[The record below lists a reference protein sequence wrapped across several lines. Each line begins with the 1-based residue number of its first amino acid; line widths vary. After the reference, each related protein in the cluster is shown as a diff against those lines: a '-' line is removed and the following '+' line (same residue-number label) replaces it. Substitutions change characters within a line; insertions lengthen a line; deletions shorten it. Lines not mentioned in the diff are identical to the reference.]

1 MLRGRK
7 IAAAV
12 FAAILIPACSSLVS
26 PSAYADS
33 GQSQANIRSDSET
46 AAQLPTVAT
55 VVPEA
60 ATPAAKP
67 AFILPQPRPVPPFPI
82 LLNKL
87 VQHYVA
93 QYLDHPHLL
102 EVSFQRSQPY
112 MSQMMRV
119 MRAAGVPDDLV
130 FLAFAESDFSHRG
143 KGPWQ
148 FSVATAR
155 RFGLHVNHWV
165 DERRDPILSTRAAA
179 EYLASLHDSAG
190 EDWRLA
196 VVGWNGGDLAIDRFW
211 ELRGTNFN
219 RFMDLL
225 PQATRSLLG
234 RFMAVAF
241 IAHNSPAYGI
251 GDINYDAPPR
261 YKEVP
266 VRGGLRLT
274 AVARKFHTSLGRVRT
289 LNPAIL
295 HDRVPPYARNYRIR
309 VPLMRSAYSARADS
323 YSLPGGTL

>member
-1 MLRGRK
+1 MLKGKK
-7 IAAAV
+7 IATAIL
-12 FAAILIPACSSLVS
+12 AAILIPACSSLVT
-26 PSAYADS
+26 PAAYADS
-33 GQSQANIRSDSET
+33 GE
-46 AAQLPTVAT
+46 PEVVASK
-55 VVPEA
+55 ESG
-60 ATPAAKP
+60 TPAQIPEPAPATFEPAPKP
-67 AFILPQPRPVPPFPI
+67 AFVISQPKPIPPFPI
-82 LLNKL
+82 LLNKM
-87 VQHYVA
+87 VQRYTE

-102 EVSFQRSQPY
+102 EVSFQRSRPY
-112 MSQMMRV
+112 LPQMMQV

-130 FLAFAESDFSHRG
+130 FLAFAESGFSHRG

-155 RFGLHVNHWV
+155 RFGLRVNHWV

-190 EDWRLA
+190 DDWRLA

-219 RFMDLL
+219 RFMNLL
-225 PQATRSLLG
+225 PRPTRTLLG

-241 IAHNSPAYGI
+241 IAHNAPAYGI
-251 GDINYDAPPR
+251 GDIDYDAPPA

-266 VRGGLRLT
+266 VRGGLRLA
-274 AVARKFHTSLGRVRT
+274 AVARKFHTSLSHLRA

-295 HDRVPPYARNYRIR
+295 RDRVPPYVRSYRIR
-309 VPLMRSAYSARADS
+309 VPLMRSSTAHADS
-323 YSLPGGTL
+323 YSHQSGTL